1 MDPYLRPAPPDG
13 EASAPCPPGHVA
25 EPAGLWDDHHQ
36 EVVYDP
42 QQHDI
47 CIVRG
52 RTGEVIDH
60 GLTMTGW
67 ERARDQDG
75 AQMWVRDRAAA
86 ARTLLAS
93 TTTTGV
99 SERGMAR

>member
-1 MDPYLRPAPPDG
+1 MDPYLRPAPADG
-13 EASAPCPPGHVA
+13 EASAPCPPGHIA

-67 ERARDQDG
+67 ERAREQDG

-93 TTTTGV
+93 TTTT
-99 SERGMAR
+99 STPERGMAR